1 MASLSAMDAERGSGG
16 RYLERFDLATLILY
30 FPLVAENLP
39 MLTGAIS
46 DFKPTVNIIHN
57 PKSHAPENT
66 FFMTCKLRAKIH
78 IHRIRMLA
86 NGLSSRMLAK
96 RENQIK
102 SV

>member
-46 DFKPTVNIIHN
+46 DFKPTVRHN
-57 PKSHAPENT
+57 PQSTNLTP
-66 FFMTCKLRAKIH
+66 R
-78 IHRIRMLA
+78 RS
-86 NGLSSRMLAK
+86 LSS
-96 RENQIK
+96 
-102 SV
+102 